1 MRISSALVLEGARWL
16 SVIHCSQL
24 DNNDDDNRV
33 YGKLRMGTWIV
44 HKWKLLLQTTERYDL
59 CSLGITMPSHH
70 VAIHIV
76 ILIAKDNEI
85 LNKKS
90 E

>member
-1 MRISSALVLEGARWL
+1 
-16 SVIHCSQL
+16 
-24 DNNDDDNRV
+24 
-33 YGKLRMGTWIV
+33 
-44 HKWKLLLQTTERYDL
+44 
-59 CSLGITMPSHH
+59 

-90 E
+90 EWNRNEDIRYSEQVLSQRDIVVLPRVIISIVH